1 MRLQG
6 LVGTE
11 TAKGVNSLSMPR
23 TGLNSGPLAPRDGRT
38 QLSPLAQRGPLPE
51 PAGDDP
57 HLARRGT
64 PDGDG
69 R

>member
-11 TAKGVNSLSMPR
+11 TAKGVNSLSMSR
-23 TGLNSGPLAPRDGRT
+23 TGLDSGPLARRT
-38 QLSPLAQRGPLPE
+38 PLSPLAQRGPLPE
-51 PAGDDP
+51 PASDDP

-69 R
+69 